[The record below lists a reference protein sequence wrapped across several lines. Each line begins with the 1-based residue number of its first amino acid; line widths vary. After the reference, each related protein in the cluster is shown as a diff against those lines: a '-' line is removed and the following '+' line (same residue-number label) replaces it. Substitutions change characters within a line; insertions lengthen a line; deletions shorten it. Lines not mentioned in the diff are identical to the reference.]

1 MKLHIYGDS
10 FGTLMKPG
18 QSRLLEK
25 TLDENDYWQVKL
37 QKKLGCDEL
46 VNRSVFGTSLDCI
59 QYLFNQNL
67 DEISKDD
74 YIIVIHT
81 EASRRWFIEDMPNL
95 TNFASF
101 IKFPSG
107 EVNWDWIELNTAH
120 LSIDKQKL
128 NAQVQAARDYCI
140 NLANGELEDLYGN
153 AIASYFKEFQTKGY
167 KLINIPAFGLK
178 TKEDWNTGFNTT
190 GCLEQVSVYEFKA
203 IEARDPRSSYIQITQ
218 GVDGRVAH
226 ISKVNH
232 DILVDKIYNSFINQ
246 DDLELDVGFKHSFIT
261 EKNWDKYND
270 YELYPTEKQKETKP

>member
-10 FGTLMKPG
+10 FGTVMKPG

-95 TNFASF
+95 TNFSSF

-140 NLANGELEDLYGN
+140 NIANGEMEDLYGN

-178 TKEDWNTGFNTT
+178 SIENWNTGFNTT
-190 GCLEQVSVYEFKA
+190 GALEQVSIYEFKP
-203 IEARDPRSSYIQITQ
+203 IEAKDPRSSYIQITQ
-218 GVDGRVAH
+218 GVDGRVSH

-246 DDLELDVGFKHSFIT
+246 DDLELDVGFKDNFIT
-261 EKNWDKYND
+261 RKNWDKYND
-270 YELYPTEKQKETKP
+270 YELYPTEKQKATKP